1 MYICIYYTHG
11 IVCSRVVFLF
21 LLGGCSCYCIITR
34 RCAAAQLSHPKKAE
48 DGSHCLSD
56 MIWFAGW
63 GIDNLQIY
71 RNKKIDRKVKSH

>member
-1 MYICIYYTHG
+1 MYILYARYHMQSG
-11 IVCSRVVFLF
+11 SFSF
-21 LLGGCSCYCIITR
+21 FMLGSCSCYCIITR

-63 GIDNLQIY
+63 GIDI
-71 RNKKIDRKVKSH
+71 